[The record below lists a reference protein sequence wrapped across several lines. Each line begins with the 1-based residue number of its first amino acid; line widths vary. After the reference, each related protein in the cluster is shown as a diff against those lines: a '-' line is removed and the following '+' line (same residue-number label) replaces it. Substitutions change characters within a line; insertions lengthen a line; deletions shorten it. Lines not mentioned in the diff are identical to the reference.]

1 MCVILYTKIEYKNN
15 DFLKIIKF
23 IIYLH
28 YLLFLFSRSVMVYC
42 KDNIIHGA
50 DIPKYLLDSKS
61 NLSQYFTR
69 MLGDLNE
76 NTAMVCNL
84 FENK

>member
-1 MCVILYTKIEYKNN
+1 MIC
-15 DFLKIIKF
+15 
-23 IIYLH
+23 LH
-28 YLLFLFSRSVMVYC
+28 YLLFLFSRSVMAYY

-84 FENK
+84 FEKKLNILYIYI